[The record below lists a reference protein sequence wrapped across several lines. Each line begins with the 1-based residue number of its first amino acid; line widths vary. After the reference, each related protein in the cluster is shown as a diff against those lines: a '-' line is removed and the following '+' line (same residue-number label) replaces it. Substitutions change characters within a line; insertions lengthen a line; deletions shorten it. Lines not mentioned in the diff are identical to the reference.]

1 MVITASEESPGT
13 INSIMDF
20 KALFDFLSTLRRH
33 NSKAWMDANRNR
45 YVGLRDDFKHWLQSL
60 DLMLAEADPGY
71 FPTDASKAI
80 NRINNNLKFHP
91 DRPVYKDHFGAGLD
105 RAPGTGDFYIQI
117 GVGESLLAGGLWRPA
132 PDKLQSIREAIDYN
146 GDELQKILA
155 KKSFRRAFGGLYSDE
170 PLKTAPKGFPRDHRH
185 IDLLRHKTFAV
196 VHPLPKD
203 VVLNSGFKEYVVQ
216 IYLEMLSF
224 RRYLNHAIS
233 V

>member
-1 MVITASEESPGT
+1 MP
-13 INSIMDF
+13 
-20 KALFDFLSTLRRH
+20 
-33 NSKAWMDANRNR
+33 
-45 YVGLRDDFKHWLQSL
+45 
-60 DLMLAEADPGY
+60 
-71 FPTDASKAI
+71 
-80 NRINNNLKFHP
+80 
-91 DRPVYKDHFGAGLD
+91 
-105 RAPGTGDFYIQI
+105 
-117 GVGESLLAGGLWRPA
+117 
-132 PDKLQSIREAIDYN
+132 
-146 GDELQKILA
+146 
-155 KKSFRRAFGGLYSDE
+155 DE